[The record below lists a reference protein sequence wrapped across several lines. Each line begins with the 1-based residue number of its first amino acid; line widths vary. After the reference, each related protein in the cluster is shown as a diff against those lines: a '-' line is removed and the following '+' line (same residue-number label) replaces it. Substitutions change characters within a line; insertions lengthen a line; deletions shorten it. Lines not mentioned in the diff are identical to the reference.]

1 MVRGDTIEQARNLAA
16 ERGVS
21 ERTVWRW
28 FAAMRAADSLELLER
43 ERICECCE
51 RDLPAHSTI
60 RRRYCDGTC
69 RVNAHRARRTGRS
82 RPRGRVGSPHRRP
95 RSCAA
100 ARHRLRVRLD
110 RGGVLLVDHLAP
122 AEQGRGRDARAGA
135 EAAAPMTAGHFIF
148 IPSVML
154 IGVIIGWVLGS
165 RAARDAFAHEL
176 KRREERAQKLR
187 SEK

>member
-1 MVRGDTIEQARNLAA
+1 MVRDDTIEQARNLAA

-82 RPRGRVGSPHRRP
+82 RPRRQRGHRRFP
-95 RSCAA
+95 RSS
-100 ARHRLRVRLD
+100 RPD
-110 RGGVLLVDHLAP
+110 QPLLVLAYRS
-122 AEQGRGRDARAGA
+122 RGAR
-135 EAAAPMTAGHFIF
+135 
-148 IPSVML
+148 S
-154 IGVIIGWVLGS
+154 S
-165 RAARDAFAHEL
+165 SSQAR
-176 KRREERAQKLR
+176 
-187 SEK
+187 S